1 MRTRLLF
8 REQSFDAENKREFTE
23 RYLRVGVGRGG
34 NEGHRE
40 RHLRKVSPPVEGE
53 CPSSNQG

>member
-1 MRTRLLF
+1 MTIF
-8 REQSFDAENKREFTE
+8 GGEQSFDAENKREFTE